1 MATDDPR
8 PPNGKVVGPELG
20 STPLATETSL
30 GAASSVASKAGPA
43 PDASE
48 EAAHRKVS
56 LAKRWHPTRAQGVR
70 PN

>member
-8 PPNGKVVGPELG
+8 PPNGKVVGPWLG
-20 STPLATETSL
+20 STPLAKETSL

-43 PDASE
+43 PDASKE
-48 EAAHRKVS
+48 PAQKEVP